1 MFYSPNS
8 SSGVQ
13 MTGHSHACSRQIE
26 ASDLTVSALA
36 MCTQIPGYQE
46 IHAMYR
52 RNGDVRSVS
61 GRFGGD
67 LAGCQD
73 ARR

>member
-1 MFYSPNS
+1 
-8 SSGVQ
+8 
-13 MTGHSHACSRQIE
+13 
-26 ASDLTVSALA
+26 